1 MTTFVL
7 LLGIFAFGLFCIIR
21 PDYIL
26 TRAGEKKKKEY
37 EKRDEKVIRIFGAV
51 LIALFL
57 LGMLS
62 YIGGL
67 YHAN

>member
-7 LLGIFAFGLFCIIR
+7 LLGILAFGMLCLIR

-26 TRAGEKKKKEY
+26 KRAGEKKKKEY
-37 EKRDEKVIRIFGAV
+37 EKRDARVIRVFGAV

>member
-7 LLGIFAFGLFCIIR
+7 YLGLLAFGLLCLIR

-26 TRAGEKKKKEY
+26 KRAGEKKNKEY
-37 EKRDEKVIRIFGAV
+37 EKKDYKVIRIFGVV

-57 LGMLS
+57 VGMLS
-62 YIGGL
+62 MIGGY

>member
-7 LLGIFAFGLFCIIR
+7 LLGIFAFGLFCLIR

-26 TRAGEKKKKEY
+26 DRTGQKKKKEY
-37 EKRDEKVIRIFGAV
+37 EKRDGRIIRIFGAV
-51 LIALFL
+51 LIVVALV
-57 LGMLS
+57 GTLS

-67 YHAN
+67 YYAN